1 MKRLHLALL
10 LIATSLVAG
19 TTQAAGGFGATAK
32 IGTLGYGVEGTTGIT
47 DKVNL
52 RFGYQGINTS
62 FDYDYETDNGVTANF
77 DSTLKLGNASVL
89 VDWHSFS
96 SAFRFTGGLMSNG
109 FKLEGT
115 APQGNYQIGD
125 NVYNVEL
132 GAKFETKNS
141 VAPYFG
147 VGWGNAVDDKKRWI
161 LSADLGVLHTGSF
174 TVDLTASGVPEDDIA
189 REEAKIQDEL
199 DKYKFYPVAT
209 IGVSYRF

>member
-10 LIATSLVAG
+10 IPAFSFFISSVH
-19 TTQAAGGFGATAK
+19 AAGGFGATAK
-32 IGTLGYGVEGTTGIT
+32 IGTLGYGIEGTTGLT

-89 VDWHSFS
+89 VDWHSFGG
-96 SAFRFTGGLMSNG
+96 AFRFSGGLMSNG
-109 FKLEGT
+109 FKLEGN

-125 NVYNVEL
+125 NIYNVAL
-132 GAKFETKNS
+132 GATFETENA

-147 VGWGNAVDDKKRWI
+147 VGWGNAVDPKRKWI
-161 LSADLGVLHTGSF
+161 LSADLGILHTGSF
-174 TVDLTASGVPEDDIA
+174 MVDLTASGVPADDIA